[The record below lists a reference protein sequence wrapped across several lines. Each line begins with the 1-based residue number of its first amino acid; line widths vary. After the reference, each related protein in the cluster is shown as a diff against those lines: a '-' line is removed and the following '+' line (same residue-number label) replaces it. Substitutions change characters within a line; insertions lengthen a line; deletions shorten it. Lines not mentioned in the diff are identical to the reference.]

1 MASRAAS
8 LRIEDAGKSGKP
20 CARFTALCWI
30 ARRDISRMTLSL
42 SEAARPLWK
51 RRRTS
56 AGANGGGMFFGLI
69 DPTGRGKPRAGFDQR
84 RGRLCFL
91 SSPGGKAGGH
101 IGIAKHHPHVV
112 VGLVEKAR
120 CFGIGPA

>member
-69 DPTGRGKPRAGFDQR
+69 DPNGRGKPRAGFDQR
-84 RGRLCFL
+84 RGRHGPPR
-91 SSPGGKAGGH
+91 SPGGEAPGH
-101 IGIAKHHPHVV
+101 IRILEQHPHVV
-112 VGLVEKAR
+112 VGLAW
-120 CFGIGPA
+120 PAGFSSTR